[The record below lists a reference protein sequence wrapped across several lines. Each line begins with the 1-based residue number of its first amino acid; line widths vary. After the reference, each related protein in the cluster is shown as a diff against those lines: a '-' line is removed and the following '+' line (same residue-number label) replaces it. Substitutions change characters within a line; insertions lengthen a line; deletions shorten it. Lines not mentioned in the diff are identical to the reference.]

1 MIRRTLG
8 ERTPLELISAN
19 SPTHR
24 TYTKLRGLEKRRRST
39 RGSGRG
45 LHFRTAMV
53 DAYRIGHITARRVLK
68 ALD

>member
-1 MIRRTLG
+1 MSAR
-8 ERTPLELISAN
+8 PLELISVN

-24 TYTKLRGLEKRRRST
+24 TYAKLRGLEDDAFHARIWS
-39 RGSGRG
+39 G

-53 DAYRIGHITARRVLK
+53 DAYRIGHMTARRVMK